1 MHSPDEVDRVFCVFS
16 RNGFCEKKKNVLAI
30 EKITCG
36 KNNL

>member
-1 MHSPDEVDRVFCVFS
+1 MKWIEFFAFS
-16 RNGFCEKKKNVLAI
+16 VEMAFVRKKKNVLAI